1 MKTSF
6 ALILTA
12 SLLTLAGCDQMQSSQ
27 TAGDS
32 TDTAATVPGK
42 VLASVNGNNITQPVF
57 DVYTAIRKTQ
67 KPGQAADDNIILEEL
82 ISLELMRQEGVSKG
96 LDTKPV
102 VVATLSQQ
110 RRTVLASAAI
120 KDLISSNPIS
130 DAAVKELYDTQ
141 VGKAGTEY
149 NASHILV
156 LTQEEAAE
164 IIKQLDNGANFEELA
179 REKSTGPS
187 GKSGG
192 KLGWFSPAQMVKPF
206 SDATAQLEKDA
217 YTKEPVQTQFGWHVI
232 LLEDSRE
239 ITPPPFEDV
248 KERLKLVAANQ
259 MLQAHI
265 RQLRQSAN
273 IEITGSAAEDAAVAE
288 QPAGESSEESPADAG
303 ESTPNE

>member
-288 QPAGESSEESPADAG
+288 EPAGESSEESPADAG

>member
-32 TDTAATVPGK
+32 ADTAAAVPGK
-42 VLASVNGNNITQPVF
+42 VLASVNGNDITQPVF

-130 DAAVKELYDTQ
+130 DEAVKELYDTQ

-149 NASHILV
+149 NASHILIP
-156 LTQEEAAE
+156 TQEEAAE

-206 SDATAQLEKDA
+206 SDAAAQLEKGA

-273 IEITGSAAEDAAVAE
+273 IEITESAVEDATVAEEPAPAGSDEETANTEPAAE
-288 QPAGESSEESPADAG
+288 
-303 ESTPNE
+303 